1 MALVTNYVAEMTR
14 FFFEGTGERIAI
26 RDRSPLI
33 KADLSS
39 RRTRNKKKKK
49 RKKEGGRE
57 RERKNE
63 VSFSCQ
69 AISGQVTGPVN
80 SSLRDRVFRSL
91 PQLDLREHPSYVA
104 SLSFRP
110 VFRCVN
116 STDFSLALRLP

>member
-49 RKKEGGRE
+49 RKKKGRGKRK
-57 RERKNE
+57 REKKRGLVLLPSNFWPGNGTRE
-63 VSFSCQ
+63 FVAPGSR
-69 AISGQVTGPVN
+69 ISIA
-80 SSLRDRVFRSL
+80 SS
-91 PQLDLREHPSYVA
+91 
-104 SLSFRP
+104 
-110 VFRCVN
+110 
-116 STDFSLALRLP
+116 T

>member
-49 RKKEGGRE
+49 KEKRKGEEKE
-57 RERKNE
+57 REKTR
-63 VSFSCQ
+63 S
-69 AISGQVTGPVN
+69 
-80 SSLRDRVFRSL
+80 RSL
-91 PQLDLREHPSYVA
+91 AKQ
-104 SLSFRP
+104 F
-110 VFRCVN
+110 
-116 STDFSLALRLP
+116 LAR

>member
-49 RKKEGGRE
+49 EKRKGEEKE
-57 RERKNE
+57 REKTR
-63 VSFSCQ
+63 S
-69 AISGQVTGPVN
+69 
-80 SSLRDRVFRSL
+80 RSL
-91 PQLDLREHPSYVA
+91 AKQ
-104 SLSFRP
+104 F
-110 VFRCVN
+110 
-116 STDFSLALRLP
+116 LAR

>member
-49 RKKEGGRE
+49 EKRKRKEKE
-57 RERKNE
+57 REKTR
-63 VSFSCQ
+63 S
-69 AISGQVTGPVN
+69 
-80 SSLRDRVFRSL
+80 RSL
-91 PQLDLREHPSYVA
+91 AKQ
-104 SLSFRP
+104 F
-110 VFRCVN
+110 
-116 STDFSLALRLP
+116 LAR

>member
-49 RKKEGGRE
+49 EKRKREEKE
-57 RERKNE
+57 REKTR
-63 VSFSCQ
+63 S
-69 AISGQVTGPVN
+69 
-80 SSLRDRVFRSL
+80 RSL
-91 PQLDLREHPSYVA
+91 AKQ
-104 SLSFRP
+104 F
-110 VFRCVN
+110 
-116 STDFSLALRLP
+116 LAR

>member
-39 RRTRNKKKKK
+39 RRTRNKKK

-80 SSLRDRVFRSL
+80 SSLRGRVFRSL

-110 VFRCVN
+110 AFRCVN

>member
-57 RERKNE
+57 RERKTR
-63 VSFSCQ
+63 S
-69 AISGQVTGPVN
+69 
-80 SSLRDRVFRSL
+80 RSL
-91 PQLDLREHPSYVA
+91 AKQ
-104 SLSFRP
+104 F
-110 VFRCVN
+110 
-116 STDFSLALRLP
+116 LAR

>member
-49 RKKEGGRE
+49 GRGKRKRE
-57 RERKNE
+57 KKRGLVLLPSNFWPGNGTREFVAPGSR
-63 VSFSCQ
+63 
-69 AISGQVTGPVN
+69 ISIA
-80 SSLRDRVFRSL
+80 SS
-91 PQLDLREHPSYVA
+91 
-104 SLSFRP
+104 
-110 VFRCVN
+110 
-116 STDFSLALRLP
+116 T